1 MAREQ
6 RREQQG
12 EPDEKDLHSRIFEVL
27 LDKARGDQFPSTTHL
42 DMLEQML
49 RDQDEVDEYCNV
61 LMDKVG
67 SESFPSFDHL
77 KRLQN
82 FA

>member
-1 MAREQ
+1 MARDQQRSENDEQ
-6 RREQQG
+6 
-12 EPDEKDLHSRIFEVL
+12 DLHSRIFEVL
-27 LDKARGDQFPSTTHL
+27 LDKVRGDQYPSTTHL

-49 RDQDEVDEYCNV
+49 RDQDEVEEYCDV

-67 SESFPSFDHL
+67 SENYPSFDHL